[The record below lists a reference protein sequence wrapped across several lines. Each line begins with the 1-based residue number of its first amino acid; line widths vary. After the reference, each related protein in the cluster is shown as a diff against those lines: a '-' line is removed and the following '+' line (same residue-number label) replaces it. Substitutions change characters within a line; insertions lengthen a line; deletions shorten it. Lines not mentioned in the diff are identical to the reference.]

1 LSANLMRTASQRGV
15 TFWPWTF
22 RLNKDDFNRMYVQGT
37 HGLTTDY
44 AHDAS
49 NFVVKLNTPKQ
60 LNATAAQALEIPG
73 EIQTQVGSKSS
84 YIFKNMLVLP
94 GSAKY
99 TQNGQNVTFSEK
111 GTAYVMPR
119 YDYTIAPNY
128 TYTLYAEPLT
138 VTIQ

>member
-1 LSANLMRTASQRGV
+1 
-15 TFWPWTF
+15 
-22 RLNKDDFNRMYVQGT
+22 
-37 HGLTTDY
+37 
-44 AHDAS
+44 
-49 NFVVKLNTPKQ
+49 VVKLNTPKQ

-73 EIQTQVGSKSS
+73 EIQTQVGGKSS

-99 TQNGQNVTFSEK
+99 TQNGQSVTFVEK